1 VRARTAGVL
10 KHLGFTNVKIYD
22 SSWLGYGNT
31 LDAPAENVT
40 FFNVGL
46 LNSRLSAL
54 QERVNQ
60 LEKELAE
67 AKAKK

>member
-1 VRARTAGVL
+1 
-10 KHLGFTNVKIYD
+10 
-22 SSWLGYGNT
+22 
-31 LDAPAENVT
+31 VT

-67 AKAKK
+67 AKGRK

>member
-1 VRARTAGVL
+1 
-10 KHLGFTNVKIYD
+10 
-22 SSWLGYGNT
+22 
-31 LDAPAENVT
+31 VT

-67 AKAKK
+67 AKGQK

>member
-1 VRARTAGVL
+1 
-10 KHLGFTNVKIYD
+10 
-22 SSWLGYGNT
+22 
-31 LDAPAENVT
+31 VT

-54 QERVNQ
+54 QDRVNQ

-67 AKAKK
+67 AKARK

>member
-1 VRARTAGVL
+1 
-10 KHLGFTNVKIYD
+10 
-22 SSWLGYGNT
+22 
-31 LDAPAENVT
+31 
-40 FFNVGL
+40 VGL

-67 AKAKK
+67 AKARK

>member
-1 VRARTAGVL
+1 LRAAQSAFCDLNSDPGL
-10 KHLGFTNVKIYD
+10 L
-22 SSWLGYGNT
+22 
-31 LDAPAENVT
+31 T

-54 QERVNQ
+54 QNRIDQ

-67 AKAKK
+67 ATAKK